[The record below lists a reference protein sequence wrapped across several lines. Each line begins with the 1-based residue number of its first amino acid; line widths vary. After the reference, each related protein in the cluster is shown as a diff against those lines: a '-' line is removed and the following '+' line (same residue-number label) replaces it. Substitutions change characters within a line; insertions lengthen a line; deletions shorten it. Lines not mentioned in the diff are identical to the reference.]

1 MSKKCCTKS
10 ESVVIE
16 GQLETGAGVRRGNEL
31 LGKPDAEETVS
42 VGQGRA
48 GSWTQP
54 PHTLSA
60 SMDIEVWLRRLDDYL
75 SANAVPEVHWSTDQ
89 ITSHLQ
95 ERFGCGESFFTQRLQ
110 FSRRTQRPRESIDDF
125 TEDLRCI
132 ALQVDKGDRD
142 TMEQFVLGLRDRA
155 AQQHLVD
162 GESMTLDEAVQ
173 AAKQFIARHS
183 KEDYRTHPKELCDR
197 EEQSIMALLQSKDRR
212 LSKLEVPGHGIE
224 RGNVRSHEGQK
235 ATVMEQTRSR
245 TNATCFVCA
254 STGLLLASVLCA
266 DDSRIQLTNK
276 R

>member
-1 MSKKCCTKS
+1 
-10 ESVVIE
+10 
-16 GQLETGAGVRRGNEL
+16 
-31 LGKPDAEETVS
+31 
-42 VGQGRA
+42 
-48 GSWTQP
+48 
-54 PHTLSA
+54 
-60 SMDIEVWLRRLDDYL
+60 
-75 SANAVPEVHWSTDQ
+75 
-89 ITSHLQ
+89 
-95 ERFGCGESFFTQRLQ
+95 
-110 FSRRTQRPRESIDDF
+110 
-125 TEDLRCI
+125 
-132 ALQVDKGDRD
+132 
-142 TMEQFVLGLRDRA
+142 MEQFVLGLRDRA

-173 AAKQFIARHS
+173 AAKQFIARQLTVREMRRNRPSLRGSAARKTTELIQRSSVIEKSNPSWHCC
-183 KEDYRTHPKELCDR
+183 RATKELC
-197 EEQSIMALLQSKDRR
+197 EAIHQSIMALLQSKDRR